1 MTRDAMVA
9 PAAEGASTVGF
20 RGHAIV
26 YDAWT
31 EILDPYWGDSWM
43 ETVARGAAAA
53 SAGADDVRLLLNHDA
68 NYVLARRRGMD
79 TDTLR
84 LSEDE
89 VGLLCEADMDPRID
103 YVSNLAVSMAR
114 GDISGMSFAF
124 EVLDDEWDI
133 RPDGMM
139 WMRTIRAI
147 KLWDVSAVT
156 YPAYDDTDAQLRALM
171 RGKRTFVGASLAKRQ
186 GKRNSNADEAVLQSA
201 VDRLAALVAEMQP
214 LLESEQAEDDNDD
227 DVAVCESVIE
237 MANDIATDL
246 KALLGQEEQE
256 PDEEESSARAAL
268 AANEARRNRAL
279 GAVLGMTRASN

>member
-1 MTRDAMVA
+1 
-9 PAAEGASTVGF
+9 
-20 RGHAIV
+20 
-26 YDAWT
+26 
-31 EILDPYWGDSWM
+31 
-43 ETVARGAAAA
+43 
-53 SAGADDVRLLLNHDA
+53 
-68 NYVLARRRGMD
+68 
-79 TDTLR
+79 
-84 LSEDE
+84 
-89 VGLLCEADMDPRID
+89 
-103 YVSNLAVSMAR
+103 
-114 GDISGMSFAF
+114 
-124 EVLDDEWDI
+124 
-133 RPDGMM
+133 
-139 WMRTIRAI
+139 
-147 KLWDVSAVT
+147 
-156 YPAYDDTDAQLRALM
+156 M